1 LQALPR
7 RPLEIVSGEVDKKE
21 TQSQVQDFHD
31 IDPYINPDNR
41 CLKANT
47 HLTIAIGRAFACD
60 IGK

>member
-1 LQALPR
+1 LQPFPR
-7 RPLEIVSGEVDKKE
+7 QPLEIVSGEVDEKE
-21 TQSQVQDFHD
+21 TQNQVEDFYD
-31 IDPYINPDNR
+31 IGPYVNPDNR